1 MMDNPAATKSHV
13 PCLSWVSP
21 HGWSSSSTGQ
31 GALLE
36 PLGGSQH
43 LGLGSS
49 SDHRPSYD
57 HLLGPSCVSGPSSLQ
72 SPQSPHNM
80 YQSAMYKPPHVSSHP
95 AAAALFTDTS
105 IQNHGGQLCRSQHV
119 PLLLPHNPY
128 RPQLTNQG
136 LAGGLQGLPMS
147 LPACGQRLHVPQAPS
162 GGMNVE
168 SAGVA
173 GYAQGFGPST
183 SQEQAQWMPSLHSR
197 GAENKSGCDAAA
209 QCNNEPSHKNRI
221 PLPDNER
228 QRSAILN
235 QRAQLLKQLAE
246 MDELLDSIPADDT
259 GDGRSLHTAMQSHL
273 SAHCSSPAS
282 CDEHVETCDLPGDPM
297 SAGESLKKENTSSE
311 SGEDTDPDYFPN
323 DDGDFSDV
331 QSDTDWSSS
340 DKSSHSASS
349 TPDEEPS
356 EGKTKT
362 KSSLFKDK
370 GAKKFS
376 ATNQKKSSQTVVLPT
391 LNTKEQRVYDKRNYC
406 LFCSKP
412 QSKMARHFERVHCDK
427 AEVAVAFQ
435 YPVLSRER
443 RKIWKK
449 LINQGNFVHN
459 KNVIKAGKGVL
470 AVQKRPRKPGQAQDF
485 LHCLYCHGLYVKKA
499 VYRHMRKCPDKVKDE
514 NESEFG
520 RKRIASRC
528 ALEIFGDLGISDGFK
543 DIVCEMI
550 YDDVTKTVIDDQVI
564 LQFGE
569 QMFNQYASDVRKH
582 DYIRQNLRQLAR
594 LVLEAQKTTPLKNLE
609 EFFYPSSFRHVV
621 AAVKVLAGY
630 DLENKTFSI
639 PSLAIKLGYHLQKAC
654 SIVEANAVKSGDTSL
669 AESAKNFLVVYQKKW
684 NRLISS
690 GALTNLREI
699 KKTTD
704 RNVPIAQDVRLLNSH
719 LDTVHR
725 LAENKL
731 GENPSAENYACL
743 AKVILARTI
752 VFNRRKPGEVS
763 SIQLKT
769 FMSRK
774 KSNVLDD
781 MDVSVTDLERTM
793 CGIFSRVD
801 IKGSCGRMV
810 PVLLKPS
817 FVSAMELLVKLRE
830 TCGVPQKNPFL
841 FGRPCALSAYK
852 GSESIHHFVKECGAK
867 NPEALTSRKILKHY
881 PKMLQLM
888 NLDDEEAKLIFGR
901 RYQTKSYQQNGCM
914 QQDDMDFEERL
925 YPETGQQAAS
935 WYHTE
940 LSGTSY
946 QQADDYQ
953 QEHGSTTGNC
963 RTVPTQQRDKGSQY
977 KGKQKWEEAEVRA
990 VERHM
995 MRFIE
1000 GHKVPQKNDCI
1011 QCLEAEAKAL
1021 KTRSWKGVK
1030 DYVRNR
1036 ITALKRQSGPSQA

>member
-1 MMDNPAATKSHV
+1 MMDNPAANKNHV
-13 PCLSWVSP
+13 PCHSWVSP
-21 HGWSSSSTGQ
+21 NGWSTSSTQ
-31 GALLE
+31 GALLD

-49 SDHRPSYD
+49 SEHRSSYE
-57 HLLGPSCVSGPSSLQ
+57 HLQGPSCVSGPSNL
-72 SPQSPHNM
+72 PPPHNM
-80 YQSAMYKPPHVSSHP
+80 YHSAMYKAPHVSSHP
-95 AAAALFTDTS
+95 AASALFADTS
-105 IQNHGGQLCRSQHV
+105 IPNHGVQLCRSQNA

-136 LAGGLQGLPMS
+136 LPGGLQGLPMS
-147 LPACGQRLHVPQAPS
+147 LPSCGQRVNAHQAPS

-197 GAENKSGCDAAA
+197 GAENKSGRDAAA
-209 QCNNEPSHKNRI
+209 QCHNEPSHKNTI

-235 QRAQLLKQLAE
+235 HRAQLLKQLAE

-259 GDGRSLHTAMQSHL
+259 GDGRSLHTALQ
-273 SAHCSSPAS
+273 
-282 CDEHVETCDLPGDPM
+282 
-297 SAGESLKKENTSSE
+297 KKEDTSSE
-311 SGEDTDPDYFPN
+311 SGDDTDPDYFPN
-323 DDGDFSDV
+323 NDGDFSEV
-331 QSDTDWSSS
+331 QSDSDWSSS
-340 DKSSHSASS
+340 DKSSPSASS
-349 TPDEEPS
+349 TPTDEEPS

-362 KSSLFKDK
+362 KTSPSKDK
-370 GAKKFS
+370 GAKKSS
-376 ATNQKKSSQTVVLPT
+376 AAYQKKLPQTVVLPT

-449 LINQGNFVHN
+449 LINQGNFLHN

-485 LHCLYCHGLYVKKA
+485 LHCLYCHGLYVKNA
-499 VYRHMRKCPDKVKDE
+499 LFRHMRKCPEKVKDE

-543 DIVCEMI
+543 NIVCEMI

-569 QMFNQYASDVRKH
+569 QMYNQYSSDVRKH

-621 AAVKVLAGY
+621 SAVKVLAGY
-630 DLENKTFSI
+630 DLENNTFSI

-699 KKTTD
+699 KKTSD
-704 RNVPIAQDVRLLNSH
+704 GNVPIAQDIRLLNSH

-725 LAENKL
+725 LAETKL

-752 VFNRRKPGEVS
+752 VFNRRKPGEVA

-793 CGIFSRVD
+793 CGLFSRVD

-817 FVSAMELLVKLRE
+817 FLSAMELLVKLRE

-888 NLDDEEAKLIFGR
+888 NLDDDEAKLIFGC
-901 RYQTKSYQQNGCM
+901 RYQMKSYRQNGGM
-914 QQDDMDFEERL
+914 QQDEMDCEERL

-935 WYHTE
+935 WSQTE
-940 LSGTSY
+940 FSGTSC
-946 QQADDYQ
+946 QQANDYQ

-963 RTVPTQQRDKGSQY
+963 RTVPSKQRHKGSPY
-977 KGKQKWEEAEVRA
+977 KGKHKWEEAEVRA

-1011 QCLEAEAKAL
+1011 QCLEAEARAL

-1036 ITALKRQSGPSQA
+1036 ITALKRQSGSSQA